1 MTIEETR
8 ALWERF
14 KTADRTRDA
23 ELNRTVYAEDVVFL
37 GTPLRG
43 REALMKFDAS
53 FSAAFPDYR
62 REILQ
67 EVVTADRIAFTY
79 RYSATPTGEW
89 LGMPATGLKLDVT
102 GASMIAVRDGH
113 FAEVQAYGPDVMT
126 PLRREANL
134 QLVRR
139 LYDAENDGDLEAFLE
154 FLAEDVSIRINGR
167 ETTSSRE
174 GYRLAAEQTQAAFPD
189 WRHETLASQ
198 CDGDVVV
205 ERWRTSGM
213 HSGTWGGLPASGRRI
228 QVWGATSLQIARG
241 LVQRIWMN
249 MDLAGP
255 LRQMATPLTGAKP

>member
-53 FSAAFPDYR
+53 FFAAFPDYR

-113 FAEVQAYGPDVMT
+113 FAEVQ
-126 PLRREANL
+126 
-134 QLVRR
+134 
-139 LYDAENDGDLEAFLE
+139 
-154 FLAEDVSIRINGR
+154 
-167 ETTSSRE
+167 
-174 GYRLAAEQTQAAFPD
+174 
-189 WRHETLASQ
+189 
-198 CDGDVVV
+198 
-205 ERWRTSGM
+205 
-213 HSGTWGGLPASGRRI
+213 
-228 QVWGATSLQIARG
+228 IARG
-241 LVQRIWMN
+241 LVQRIWID